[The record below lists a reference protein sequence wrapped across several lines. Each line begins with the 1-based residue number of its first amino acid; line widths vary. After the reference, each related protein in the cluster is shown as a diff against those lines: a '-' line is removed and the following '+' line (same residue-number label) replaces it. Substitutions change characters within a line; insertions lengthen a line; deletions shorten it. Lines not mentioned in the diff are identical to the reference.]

1 MRALFAI
8 AATMLACAA
17 SPSQQDEAKDRRAR
31 VAQAIQAWV
40 DDYAR
45 GAVHPGGPLREEG
58 GLQPRYARIARNA
71 ELLSQRDGGSLLHV
85 DALQKFL
92 FYAERDADEAIAE
105 AALSVASAGF
115 DKGLVDRDAAAV
127 RELGATSLLRMDN
140 NAVWLVLMRAA
151 SGGVVPLLPLN
162 PTSEIAVA
170 RRVAALRLLGQKGAP
185 VFRSTIE
192 SALGDGDARVR
203 LAAAEAIDLWRRK
216 ESLPVLLRALGVES
230 HPVVA
235 QALVRAVQRTLQAH
249 LDAIDAEER
258 SRAVEVA
265 MRRFSRAGWRTD
277 MELLDFVEA
286 FPDRAAVVPLIE
298 LLERGGSGDALAE
311 TVNAQASPRLRARA
325 YECLRGLT
333 GAILPMEDTKGWR
346 AFWEREQKNIVPP
359 ATLPHMRGAV
369 STRSSFFGIPVEGR
383 NVVFVIDTSGSMDAD
398 VAKPDDDERTSSRR
412 RNRTVSRLAAA
423 KQQLVQAVQAMPAES
438 RYRLVTFDRDVK
450 LWSEKPEAPGRASTR
465 ALVDLLSG
473 IQAHG
478 GTNVHDALVA
488 ALALDGLRFGQEPAS
503 EVDEVF
509 VLSDGQPTEGPVRDP
524 EQILEVVR
532 TANRYLHVRIHAVF
546 TGDGA
551 GSEFLRKLAEENDG
565 AFLQR

>member
-1 MRALFAI
+1 MRALLAI

-17 SPSQQDEAKDRRAR
+17 LSAQQDEAKDRRAR

-40 DDYAR
+40 EDYAR

-105 AALSVASAGF
+105 AVLSVASAGF

-140 NAVWLVLMRAA
+140 NAVWFVLMRAA
-151 SGGVVPLLPLN
+151 GGGVVPLLPLN
-162 PTSEIAVA
+162 PTSEVAVA

-249 LDAIDAEER
+249 ADTIDAEER
-258 SRAVEVA
+258 SRAVEAA

-286 FPDRAAVVPLIE
+286 FPDRSAVVPLIE
-298 LLERGGSGDALAE
+298 LLERGGSGDALADA
-311 TVNAQASPRLRARA
+311 VNVQASPRLRARA

-333 GAILPMEDTKGWR
+333 GAILPIEDTKGWR

-450 LWSEKPEAPGRASTR
+450 LWSEKPESPSRASVR

-488 ALALDGLRFGQEPAS
+488 ALSLDGLRFGQEPAS

-524 EQILEVVR
+524 GQILEIVR
-532 TANRYLHVRIHAVF
+532 TANRYLHVRIHSVF

-551 GSEFLRKLAEENDG
+551 GSDFLRKLAEENDG
-565 AFLQR
+565 VFLQR